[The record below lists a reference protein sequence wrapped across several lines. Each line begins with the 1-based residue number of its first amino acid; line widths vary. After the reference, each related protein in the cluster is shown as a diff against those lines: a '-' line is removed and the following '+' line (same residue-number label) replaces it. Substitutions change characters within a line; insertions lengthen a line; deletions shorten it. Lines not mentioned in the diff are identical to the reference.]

1 MKTISLLS
9 SIILAARLVSSH
21 GMWQRLKVNGTDQGQ
36 LVGINPPAVN
46 NPVQIVT
53 GSSIACNTG
62 LVSPLSNTVITI
74 PAGATVEA
82 WFEHVLGG
90 AQSSTD
96 ADNPIA
102 SSHKGPIIVYLAK
115 VDDAATARDYNS
127 YSWFKIAEQGLD
139 NSSGK
144 WAVDTMI
151 AGTSSGV
158 GWWDF
163 TVPSCVAA
171 GQYLMRI
178 ELIALHSAYASGQAQ
193 FYMSCA
199 NVQITGSGT
208 ETGTTITFP
217 GAYTATDPGILLNI
231 YDSSTPSLPNNAG
244 KPYTIPGPAKL
255 AC

>member
-1 MKTISLLS
+1 MKAVSLLS
-9 SIILAARLVSSH
+9 SVILAARLVSSH
-21 GMWQRLKVNGTDQGQ
+21 GMWQRLQVNGTDQGQ

-46 NPVQIVT
+46 NPVLVVT

-62 LVSPLSNTVITI
+62 LVSPLSNAVITV
-74 PAGATVEA
+74 PAGATVSA

-90 AQSSTD
+90 PQSATD

-115 VDDAATARDYNS
+115 VDDAATATDYNS

-171 GQYLMRI
+171 GQYLMRV
-178 ELIALHSAYASGQAQ
+178 ELIALHSAYSSGGAQ

-199 NVQITGSGT
+199 NIEITGSGT
-208 ETGTTITFP
+208 ATGTTVTFP
-217 GAYTATDPGILLNI
+217 GAYTATDPGILINI